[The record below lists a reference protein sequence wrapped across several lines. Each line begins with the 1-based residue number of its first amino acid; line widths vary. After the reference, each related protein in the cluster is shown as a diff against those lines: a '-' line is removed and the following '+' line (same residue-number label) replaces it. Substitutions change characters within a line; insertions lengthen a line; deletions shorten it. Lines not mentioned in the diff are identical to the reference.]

1 VTTVAPDMT
10 LGGAVVAAPEANLR
24 AAAARRLFVRA
35 VNRLPGR
42 PLSVRGP
49 DGRLMVRGAEGAAE
63 MHIRRDAF
71 FRRLGAAGKIGFGEA
86 YMAGDWESAGD
97 LAAVLKPFAANVEQL
112 VPPPLQRLRR
122 FFEPRRP
129 GSDRN
134 TVEGAARNIR
144 RHYDLSNELFALFLD
159 ETMTYSC
166 AIFEPGDTLAEA
178 QRRKLQAVAQLA
190 GITAGHRVLE
200 IGSGWGGMAVHL
212 ATTYGCPVTS
222 ITISR
227 EQAQFA
233 RRRVIAAGVQD
244 LVDVQLCDYRRV
256 TGRYDRIVSI
266 EMFEAVGERYWR
278 QFFAACE
285 GLLAPGGRLAM
296 QTITMP
302 HRRYRASRGSYTW
315 IHKYIFPGGVIP
327 SIEAVEEAARG
338 SALRPSQRVEIGRHY
353 ATTLRA
359 WRQRFTERREQ
370 VLAQGFGEEFIRMWE
385 LYLAYC
391 EAGFATG
398 QLSAMQLTMELG

>member
-1 VTTVAPDMT
+1 MALRRTVVPAP
-10 LGGAVVAAPEANLR
+10 VANLR

-49 DGRLMVRGAEGAAE
+49 DGGWLVQGTSGAAE
-63 MHIRRDAF
+63 LHIRRDAF

-86 YMAGDWESAGD
+86 YMAGDWEAAGD

-112 VPPPLQRLRR
+112 IPPPLQRLRR

-129 GSDRN
+129 WSDRN

-144 RHYDLSNELFALFLD
+144 HHYDLSNELFALFLD

-166 AIFEPGDTLAEA
+166 AIFQPGDTLAEA
-178 QRRKLQAVAQLA
+178 QRRKLQAMAELA
-190 GITAGHRVLE
+190 GVTSSHRVLE
-200 IGSGWGGMAVHL
+200 IGSGWGGMAIHL
-212 ATTYGCPVTS
+212 ASTYGCQVTTV
-222 ITISR
+222 TISP
-227 EQAQFA
+227 EQAEFT
-233 RRRVIAAGVQD
+233 RRRVTAAGVQD
-244 LVDVQLCDYRRV
+244 LVDVQLRDYRRV

-285 GLLAPGGRLAM
+285 RLLAPGGQLAM

-315 IHKYIFPGGVIP
+315 IHKYIFPGGLIP
-327 SIEAVEEAARG
+327 SIEAIEKAAAG
-338 SALRPSQRVEIGRHY
+338 GAALRVSHRVEIGRHY

-359 WRQRFTERREQ
+359 WRQRFTDRRER
-370 VLAQGFGEEFIRMWE
+370 VLEQGFGEEFIRMWE

-391 EAGFATG
+391 EAGFATA
-398 QLSAMQLTMELG
+398 QLGNMQLALERA